1 MAGYWNNPPKSSV
14 DEEADH
20 LQKLIRERFETLTN
34 SAEGS
39 RQAQQLAK
47 IFKKYDVDGS
57 GSLDFPLL
65 QRVLVEIRCHQARES
80 AQRALFDRY
89 DPELDG
95 NISLQEMLD
104 GVFSLKPHPLAK
116 KENRGMVD
124 KIREQLTK
132 RGGMN
137 GIRSLAR
144 VFRIMDDSG
153 NGRITHEEFLYG
165 MHDMGVELAKQD
177 VGHVVEL
184 FDRDKDGNID
194 FNELL
199 WTLRGKLNPRRR
211 ELVDLAWTQL
221 DRHGDGVVTMA
232 DLMDYVRRVRE
243 PGGDQQTHHPGAG
256 HRAVR
261 QGVGQGRQRLHREA
275 RVRHLL
281 QGHQCEHRRRL
292 LLRAHDSQRVAP
304 LRRRGRGGEHEQ
316 HPGVGHISRTA
327 PRKSSPCRTT
337 WGWRETTFHSSGSDS
352 TCRACETSRASP
364 SRINPE
370 AARG

>member
-1 MAGYWNNPPKSSV
+1 M
-14 DEEADH
+14 
-20 LQKLIRERFETLTN
+20 
-34 SAEGS
+34 
-39 RQAQQLAK
+39 
-47 IFKKYDVDGS
+47 
-57 GSLDFPLL
+57 
-65 QRVLVEIRCHQARES
+65 VE
-80 AQRALFDRY
+80 
-89 DPELDG
+89 
-95 NISLQEMLD
+95 
-104 GVFSLKPHPLAK
+104 
-116 KENRGMVD
+116 

-232 DLMDYVRRVRE
+232 DLMDMYDVSENPEVINKRITPEQAIAQFAKVWDRDANGSIEKHEFVTYYKDISASIDDDSYFELMIRNAWHLYGGEGAAENTSNIRVLVTFEDGSSEVIALQDDLGVERNDF
-243 PGGDQQTHHPGAG
+243 PLI
-256 HRAVR
+256 RKR
-261 QGVGQGRQRLHREA
+261 LYMQGVR
-275 RVRHLL
+275 
-281 QGHQCEHRRRL
+281 
-292 LLRAHDSQRVAP
+292 DVAS
-304 LRRRGRGGEHEQ
+304 
-316 HPGVGHISRTA
+316 ISLA
-327 PRKSSPCRTT
+327 
-337 WGWRETTFHSSGSDS
+337 D
-352 TCRACETSRASP
+352 
-364 SRINPE
+364 
-370 AARG
+370 